1 MTTFF
6 DKQNSMC
13 SDSCWGE
20 AKNYQNNKINN
31 YMTYDTQLVDCIA
44 PNVRLPEF
52 MYDHVNLR
60 GRPGY
65 GLADSCLIDNY
76 SSLINNK
83 DVLTRDRCK
92 LQLFRRLFDAG
103 PSLKGSVG
111 DINTELDIL
120 SGSDSSF
127 GYSSAGKSYSVCK
140 KTIMEQQIKQPI
152 PLIDCMKDIQNPD
165 HIVPIWTN
173 GGEDTRSYIN
183 RLNFNKNVK

>member
-6 DKQNSMC
+6 DKQNNIC
-13 SDSCWGE
+13 SDSCWEE
-20 AKNYQNNKINN
+20 AKNYGNNKINT
-31 YMTYDTQLVDCIA
+31 YMTYSTQFIDCEA

-65 GLADSCLIDNY
+65 GVAESCLIDNY

-83 DVLTRDRCK
+83 ERLTRDRCK
-92 LQLFRRLFDAG
+92 LQLFRRIFNAC
-103 PSLKGSVG
+103 PSMKGSTG
-111 DINTELDIL
+111 DINAELDLL

-127 GYSSAGKSYSVCK
+127 GYSADGKSYSSCK
-140 KTIMEQQIKQPI
+140 KSIMEQQIKQPI
-152 PLIDCMKDIQNPD
+152 PLVDCLKDIQNPE

-183 RLNFNKNVK
+183 RLNFNKKC